1 MSTSRTD
8 PHGVVLVGDDPLL
21 AELVAGLTGLPRAV
35 SLRVWAV
42 IDLAAADAAAL
53 AREAGV
59 PLVGTRLED

>member
-21 AELVAGLTGLPRAV
+21 AELVAGLTGLPRAA

-53 AREAGV
+53 AR
-59 PLVGTRLED
+59 